1 MQPRDW
7 FSVGVRLLGV
17 WFSTRGVTDLLT
29 AGTCLLG
36 IVPKALVDKYED
48 LHAGVMYN
56 LWYAAGVLAFAIYLI
71 FGAEHLTRWAFQEP
85 MQPND
90 DDGSGD
96 SE

>member
-1 MQPRDW
+1 MRPRDW

-29 AGTCLLG
+29 AGTYVLG
-36 IVPKALVDKYED
+36 LAPKALTDRHDD
-48 LHAGVMYN
+48 LRTGVTYN
-56 LWYAAGVLAFAIYLI
+56 LWYAAGTLALAIYLV

-85 MQPND
+85 TLPID